1 VTVAGLKVQAT
12 EAGEQEKVTG
22 PLNPF
27 VAASDSVRFPA
38 PPPVTLRVVE
48 DACKLKLPTPV
59 AGGATATEP
68 KRPPFSPYDTR
79 GEVQDI
85 GIAQRGGLP
94 AVLPEEYL
102 PQADVSDRRA
112 RAGIQRADQRKRLR
126 IEGVDH
132 AVSEVAD
139 QKVASEAAKACRGKR
154 HPPGCVQNALA
165 GDSRHEVSIVV
176 ELIDIAE
183 TRTYALK
190 CGGADLGVG
199 NIDVSTNTMDAK
211 RRIARWQC
219 RIGKVTRKSMR
230 SEGAV
235 EDIHGTLLKVSRK
248 QERSGRI
255 GVKRDVGVSGL
266 GRIVDHRNRL
276 RPAAHIPGG
285 NRTIERA
292 EQEQSRCAAWNIED
306 SGVAVVYR
314 AARTAVRRRGSGRR
328 YRDEGQRRCRDSASG
343 GIDCHRAIASLI
355 DPNGRTHR
363 NAPGIDQRGSVT
375 SACTVAP
382 SEIIFVCTYVL
393 LVCAKAPI
401 ERVPER
407 APTTRM

>member
-1 VTVAGLKVQAT
+1 MQA
-12 EAGEQEKVTG
+12 EA
-22 PLNPF
+22 
-27 VAASDSVRFPA
+27 AHSRCRRSDRDGAEETAF
-38 PPPVTLRVVE
+38 
-48 DACKLKLPTPV
+48 LPI
-59 AGGATATEP
+59 
-68 KRPPFSPYDTR
+68 DTR
-79 GEVQDI
+79 CEVQGV
-85 GIAQRGGLP
+85 GIAQRGDLP

-102 PQADVSDRRA
+102 PQAGVSDRRA
-112 RAGIQRADQRKRLR
+112 RAGVQRADQRKRLR

-139 QKVASEAAKACRGKR
+139 QKVATEAAKACRGKR
-154 HPPGCVQNALA
+154 HPPGCIQHALT

-190 CGGADLGVG
+190 CGGADLGVSY
-199 NIDVSTNTMDAK
+199 IDVSANTMDAK

-219 RIGKVTRKSMR
+219 RIGKATRKSVR

-255 GVKRDVGVSGL
+255 GVERDVGVRGL
-266 GRIVDHRNRL
+266 GRIIDHRNRL

-292 EQEQSRCAAWNIED
+292 EEEQSRCAAWNIED

-314 AARTAVRRRGSGRR
+314 AAWTAVRRRGSGRR
-328 YRDEGQRRCRDSASG
+328 YRNGGQRRYRNSAGG
-343 GIDCHRAIASLI
+343 GIDRHRATASLI
-355 DPNGRTHR
+355 DPDGRPYR
-363 NAPGIDQRGSVT
+363 NAPGVDERGIGYECLRRRT
-375 SACTVAP
+375 
-382 SEIIFVCTYVL
+382 IRNNVCLHIRAAGLRQGPDRESTGEGADYKDVKPVFAL
-393 LVCAKAPI
+393 YWI
-401 ERVPER
+401 EAR
-407 APTTRM
+407 